1 MICSLE
7 MRDAKTLQ
15 EVFRAL
21 ATGRHELEKAYA
33 ARENG
38 SESGKLLHLHRI
50 A

>member
-7 MRDAKTLQ
+7 MRDAKTRL
-15 EVFRAL
+15 EVFGAL
-21 ATGRHELEKAYA
+21 AAGRHEQEKTYA

-38 SESGKLLHLHRI
+38 SESGILLHLHRM